1 MTFKKAVQ
9 MLEEFV
15 RIKTRYRDDMA
26 NPYSSWNTG
35 WEPVRILAKEM
46 VDETSREI
54 EVLEIIKQ
62 EIVPNCK
69 HPKED
74 RDLDPSTRKPYCTA
88 CNWDL

>member
-1 MTFKKAVQ
+1 

-35 WEPVRILAKEM
+35 WEPVRKLAKGM

-62 EIVPNCK
+62 EIIPNCK
-69 HPKED
+69 HPKKD